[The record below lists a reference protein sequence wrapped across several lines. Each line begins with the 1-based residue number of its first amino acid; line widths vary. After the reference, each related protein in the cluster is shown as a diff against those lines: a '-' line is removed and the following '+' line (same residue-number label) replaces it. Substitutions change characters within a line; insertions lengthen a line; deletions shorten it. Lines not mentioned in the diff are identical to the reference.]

1 MLLLCVLVCFNKVLN
16 CFNLLIYLSR
26 NRLTFP
32 SIFSLDL
39 IEVSELLWFCVIR
52 HTSSARVRYIGG
64 SGGMGSSYFRFS
76 SDFQL
81 IWSLK
86 NPVFRYY
93 KVIFDFNNF
102 HYFSVSAYY
111 SFYRLIFRFQD
122 NFNKYSAIYRL
133 ISALS
138 LQIDFNFNSTDWSSG
153 FRIIPIIILQSTDWF
168 QLYFYR
174 LISTLI
180 LQTDLQVSG

>member
-64 SGGMGSSYFRFS
+64 SGGMGSSYF
-76 SDFQL
+76 DFHQ
-81 IWSLK
+81 
-86 NPVFRYY
+86 
-93 KVIFDFNNF
+93 IFN
-102 HYFSVSAYY
+102 
-111 SFYRLIFRFQD
+111 
-122 NFNKYSAIYRL
+122 
-133 ISALS
+133 
-138 LQIDFNFNSTDWSSG
+138 
-153 FRIIPIIILQSTDWF
+153 
-168 QLYFYR
+168 LY
-174 LISTLI
+174 
-180 LQTDLQVSG
+180 DP